1 MEYVRGAAPCHW
13 GKVVVVMLG
22 GDGCDVSGWDGLM
35 LWQQH
40 QRWNTNLG

>member
-13 GKVVVVMLG
+13 GRVVVVMLG

-35 LWQQH
+35 LWQH